1 MKAYTLSSP
10 DGPDGLKLTDLDV
23 PRPGPGEVLI
33 AVRAISINPVDFKTG
48 RGKALYGSLQDN
60 QPIVLGW
67 DVAGT
72 VKEVGGGVDRF
83 VAGQRVFGMVNFP
96 GHGKAYAQYVP
107 APADQLAEIPEGID
121 FDAAAA
127 ATLAALTAWQNLY
140 ELADI
145 QSGQRVLIHAAGGGV
160 GHFAVQ
166 LAKERGAHVIGTASA
181 SKQAFLRELGV
192 DEAVDYEKDKFED
205 VLEPVDVVL
214 ESLSPDHLLR
224 SIQLVKPGGK
234 LLSIAAGLSD
244 QLQER
249 AEFKSVDLHHHLVH
263 SNGEQMQ
270 AIADRLADG
279 RLVPHVSKTF
289 AFANLPAALRE
300 VEGGSTQGKVVVL
313 IEAQS

>member
-10 DGPDGLKLTDLDV
+10 DGPDGLKLSDLDV

-33 AVRAISINPVDFKTG
+33 GVRAISINPVDFKTG
-48 RGKALYGSLQDN
+48 RGKALYGSLQDD
-60 QPIVLGW
+60 QPLILGW

-72 VKEVGGGVDRF
+72 VKEVGEGVDRF
-83 VAGQRVFGMVNFP
+83 EAGQRVFGMVNFP
-96 GHGKAYAQYVP
+96 GHGKAYAQYVT
-107 APADQLAEIPEGID
+107 APAAHLAEIPAGID

-166 LAKERGAHVIGTASA
+166 LARERGAHVIGTASA
-181 SKQAFLRELGV
+181 SKQDFLRELGV
-192 DEAVDYEKDKFED
+192 DEAVDYEKEKFED

-249 AEFKSVDLHHHLVH
+249 AEFKSVELHHHLVQ
-263 SNGEQMQ
+263 SNGQQMR
-270 AIADRLADG
+270 AIAERLADG

-300 VEGGSTQGKVVVL
+300 VEGGSTRGKVVVL
-313 IEAQS
+313 VEAQS

>member
-10 DGPDGLKLTDLDV
+10 DGPDGLKLSDLDV

-33 AVRAISINPVDFKTG
+33 GVRAISINPVDFKTG
-48 RGKALYGSLQDN
+48 RGKALYGSLQDD
-60 QPIVLGW
+60 QPLILGW

-72 VKEVGGGVDRF
+72 VKEVGEGVDRF
-83 VAGQRVFGMVNFP
+83 EAGQRVFGMVNFP
-96 GHGKAYAQYVP
+96 GHGKAYAQYVT
-107 APADQLAEIPEGID
+107 APAAHLAEIPAGID

-166 LAKERGAHVIGTASA
+166 LARERGAHVIGTASA

-192 DEAVDYEKDKFED
+192 DEAVDYEKEKFED

-249 AEFKSVDLHHHLVH
+249 AEFKSVELHHHLVQ
-263 SNGEQMQ
+263 SNGQQMQ
-270 AIADRLADG
+270 AIAERLADG

-289 AFANLPAALRE
+289 AFANLPEALRE
-300 VEGGSTQGKVVVL
+300 VEGGSTRGKVVVL
-313 IEAQS
+313 VEAQS

>member
-10 DGPDGLKLTDLDV
+10 DGPDGLKLSDLDV

-72 VKEVGGGVDRF
+72 VKEVGEGVDRF

-96 GHGKAYAQYVP
+96 GHGKAYAQYVT
-107 APADQLAEIPEGID
+107 APADHLAEIPEGID

-181 SKQAFLRELGV
+181 SKQDFLRELGV
-192 DEAVDYEKDKFED
+192 DEAVDYEKNKFED

-249 AEFKSVDLHHHLVH
+249 AEFKSVELHHHLVQ
-263 SNGEQMQ
+263 SNGQQMR
-270 AIADRLADG
+270 AIAERLADG

-300 VEGGSTQGKVVVL
+300 VEGGSTRGKVVVL
-313 IEAQS
+313 VEAQS

>member
-10 DGPDGLKLTDLDV
+10 DGPDGLKLSEIDM

-33 AVRAISINPVDFKTG
+33 AVRALSINPVDFKTS
-48 RGKALYGSLQDN
+48 RGKALYGSLQEE
-60 QPIVLGW
+60 QPVILGW

-72 VKEVGGGVDRF
+72 VKELGEGVDRF
-83 VAGQRVFGMVNFP
+83 EIGQRVFGMVNFP
-96 GHGKAYAQYVP
+96 GHGKAYAQCVT
-107 APADQLAEIPEGID
+107 APADHLAIIPEGID
-121 FDAAAA
+121 FDVAAA

-145 QSGQRVLIHAAGGGV
+145 QAGQRVLVHAAGGGV

-166 LAKERGAHVIGTASA
+166 LAKERGAYVIGTASG
-181 SKQAFLRELGV
+181 SKQDFLRKLGV

-224 SIQLVKPGGK
+224 SLQLVKPGGK

-249 AEFKSVDLHHHLVH
+249 AGFKSVELHHHLVQ
-263 SNGEQMQ
+263 SDGEQMQ

-279 RLVPHVSKTF
+279 RLTPHVSKTF

-300 VEGGSTQGKVVVL
+300 VEGGSTRGKVVVL
-313 IEAQS
+313 VEAQS